1 MPYRYIYEI
10 VNTANG
16 HTYVGQR
23 TSTCLPAV
31 DVYWGSG
38 VLIKRAIQNHGLFL
52 FEKRILE
59 VVLGDKR
66 LLDAR
71 EKFWISERKAGGHA
85 EYNIAPGGTD
95 GALLEGSPEL
105 KQASFLKRMNTIAHR
120 TPEERALIG
129 AKMRS
134 INKAHWAN
142 MPEDVYKAECASHRE
157 RTSKSYDNPE
167 FYKRK
172 CLLNAKNGPV
182 QSRTQNSIEWIAT
195 VGKDSHTR
203 QNIHIAS
210 GFFLDTD
217 GKLYTRNALVRAL
230 GLPYNA
236 PLAFTAN
243 WEKRMTA
250 ETHAKWHRR
259 FRWIPNTPE
268 NAKTYNFEENV
279 ITGCYAQR
287 IENA

>member
-10 VNTANG
+10 VNTVNG

-38 VLIKRAIQNHGLFL
+38 VLIKRAIQKHGLFL

-85 EYNIAPGGTD
+85 EYNISPGGTG

-105 KQASFLKRMNTIAHR
+105 KALAISRFRISCARR
-120 TPEERALIG
+120 TPARRAEIS
-129 AKMRS
+129 KS
-134 INKAHWAN
+134 ISAASKAHWAS
-142 MPEDVYKAECASHRE
+142 MSEKEYSDVCKVRQESALR
-157 RTSKSYDNPE
+157 SYSNPL

-172 CLLNAKNGPV
+172 CVLNAKMGPI
-182 QSRTQNSIEWIAT
+182 QSHTQNSQEWINL

-203 QNIHIAS
+203 QNIHVAT

-217 GKLYTRNALVRAL
+217 GKLYTRNALVHVL

-250 ETHAKWHRR
+250 ETHDKWHRR
-259 FRWIPNTPE
+259 FRWVPNTPE

-287 IENA
+287 NKK

>member
-38 VLIKRAIQNHGLFL
+38 VLIKRAIQKHGLFL

-71 EKFWISERKAGGHA
+71 EKYWISERKAGGHA
-85 EYNIAPGGTD
+85 EYNISPGGTG
-95 GALLEGSPEL
+95 GALLEGAPEL
-105 KQASFLKRMNTIAHR
+105 KALAISRFKASYAARPVSARVATSAQISANVRRHWETMSSADYAAACEKS
-120 TPEERALIG
+120 RAGVL
-129 AKMRS
+129 RS
-134 INKAHWAN
+134 Y
-142 MPEDVYKAECASHRE
+142 E
-157 RTSKSYDNPE
+157 NPE

-172 CLLNAKNGPV
+172 CALNAKNGPI
-182 QSRTQNSIEWIAT
+182 QSKTQNSPEWIEST
-195 VGKDSHTR
+195 GKNAHTR
-203 QNIHIAS
+203 QNIHVAA
-210 GFFLDTD
+210 GFFMDLD
-217 GKLYTRNALVRAL
+217 GRLYTRKALVRVL
-230 GLPYNA
+230 GVSNNA

-250 ETHAKWHRR
+250 ETHDKWHRR

-287 IENA
+287 NKK

>member
-38 VLIKRAIQNHGLFL
+38 VLIKRAIRKHGLFL

-59 VVLGDKR
+59 VVLGDKH

-85 EYNIAPGGTD
+85 EYNIAPGGTG

-105 KQASFLKRMNTIAHR
+105 KALAISRFKASYAARSVSARVATSAQISANVKRYWETMSSADYAAACEKSR
-120 TPEERALIG
+120 VGVL
-129 AKMRS
+129 RS
-134 INKAHWAN
+134 Y
-142 MPEDVYKAECASHRE
+142 ED
-157 RTSKSYDNPE
+157 PE

-172 CLLNAKNGPV
+172 CALNAKNGPI
-182 QSRTQNSIEWIAT
+182 QSKTQNSPEWIEST
-195 VGKDSHTR
+195 GKDSHTR
-203 QNIHIAS
+203 QNIRVAS

-217 GKLYTRNALVRAL
+217 GKLYTRNALVHVL

-250 ETHAKWHRR
+250 ETHDKWHRR
-259 FRWIPNTPE
+259 FRWVPNTPE

-287 IENA
+287 NKK

>member
-23 TSTCLPAV
+23 TSPCLPAD

-38 VLIKRAIQNHGLFL
+38 VLIKRASRKYGLSL

-71 EKFWISERKAGGHA
+71 EKYWISERKAGGHA
-85 EYNIAPGGTD
+85 EYNISPGGTG
-95 GALLEGSPEL
+95 GALLEGAPEL
-105 KQASFLKRMNTIAHR
+105 KALAISRFKASYAARPVSARVATSAQI
-120 TPEERALIG
+120 
-129 AKMRS
+129 S
-134 INKAHWAN
+134 AN
-142 MPEDVYKAECASHRE
+142 
-157 RTSKSYDNPE
+157 
-167 FYKRK
+167 
-172 CLLNAKNGPV
+172 
-182 QSRTQNSIEWIAT
+182 
-195 VGKDSHTR
+195 
-203 QNIHIAS
+203 
-210 GFFLDTD
+210 
-217 GKLYTRNALVRAL
+217 VRRH
-230 GLPYNA
+230 
-236 PLAFTAN
+236 

-250 ETHAKWHRR
+250 ETHDKWHRR

-287 IENA
+287 NKK

>member
-1 MPYRYIYEI
+1 MPHRYIYEI

-23 TSTCLPAV
+23 TSTRLPAV

-38 VLIKRAIQNHGLFL
+38 ILIKRAIKKYGLSL

-59 VVLGDKR
+59 VVLGDKS

-71 EKFWISERKAGGHA
+71 EKYWIKERKAGGHA
-85 EYNIAPGGTD
+85 EYNIAPGGTG
-95 GALLEGSPEL
+95 GALLEGAPEL
-105 KQASFLKRMNTIAHR
+105 KARAISRFHMPCARR
-120 TPEERALIG
+120 TPERRAEISRAISAASKAYWARMSEKEYLD
-129 AKMRS
+129 ACRVRQENARRS
-134 INKAHWAN
+134 YSD
-142 MPEDVYKAECASHRE
+142 PL
-157 RTSKSYDNPE
+157 

-172 CLLNAKNGPV
+172 CALNAKFGPI
-182 QSRTQNSIEWIAT
+182 QSRTQNSPEWINS
-195 VGKDSHTR
+195 VGKDAHTR

-217 GKLYTRNALVRAL
+217 GKLYTRNALVNVL
-230 GLPYNA
+230 GLSHNA

-243 WEKRMTA
+243 WERRMTV
-250 ETHAKWHRR
+250 ETHDKWHRR

-268 NAKTYNFEENV
+268 NAKAYNFEENV

-287 IENA
+287 NKK